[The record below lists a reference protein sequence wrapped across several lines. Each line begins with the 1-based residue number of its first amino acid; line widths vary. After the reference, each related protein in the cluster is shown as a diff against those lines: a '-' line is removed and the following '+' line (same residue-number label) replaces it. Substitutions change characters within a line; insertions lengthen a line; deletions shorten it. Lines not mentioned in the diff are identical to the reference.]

1 MGGAVFRTLPQS
13 FIAPPI
19 YAAYFVPSRGRVP
32 GTRTRA
38 DGMGWILAGILVVL
52 GGILAAV
59 KFGGGG
65 GVFTTILFVPDGL
78 TWRQFYR
85 RLQEGQGRG
94 LRKMPA
100 TWIVIGIGVGVAI
113 IAVIFAVVAR

>member
-1 MGGAVFRTLPQS
+1 
-13 FIAPPI
+13 
-19 YAAYFVPSRGRVP
+19 
-32 GTRTRA
+32 
-38 DGMGWILAGILVVL
+38 MGWILAGILVVL